1 MALRDM
7 PDHDDRPEVVA
18 LFANLK
24 AALPQLQALL
34 DKYNGDWEY
43 EDRVY
48 RFYHM
53 SFKVYDLQVG
63 TTSMTEA
70 LQALAP
76 DRKLHEWYRKI
87 VSQGTGKKFVLDHNN
102 RWLKVTRPIVEA
114 FFHARYMLEMAVKY
128 GKELERPPNCLP
140 SGWAAF
146 LYLYDLR

>member
-1 MALRDM
+1 
-7 PDHDDRPEVVA
+7 
-18 LFANLK
+18 
-24 AALPQLQALL
+24 
-34 DKYNGDWEY
+34 
-43 EDRVY
+43 
-48 RFYHM
+48 
-53 SFKVYDLQVG
+53 
-63 TTSMTEA
+63 
-70 LQALAP
+70 
-76 DRKLHEWYRKI
+76 

>member
-7 PDHDDRPEVVA
+7 PDHDDRPEVLA
-18 LFANLK
+18 LFANLR

-63 TTSMTEA
+63 TTSITEA

-76 DRKLHEWYRKI
+76 DRTLHEWYRKI

-102 RWLKVTRPIVEA
+102 RWLKETRPIVEA

-146 LYLYDLR
+146 LYLYGLR